1 MTRRVRGKMNKEKE
15 FMQELE
21 QAAFQSKYEI
31 ACRLVVDR
39 IEKINKEISEEKE
52 RKYIK
57 DIEYFSEFIRN
68 KGCFLQNNFEH
79 RKERKAFVNESHE

>member
-1 MTRRVRGKMNKEKE
+1 MVNIRLRDYDTGAEVAVMTRRVRGKVNKEKE

-39 IEKINKEISEEKE
+39 IEKINKEISLFCLLPVYILFHIYFEK
-52 RKYIK
+52 
-57 DIEYFSEFIRN
+57 
-68 KGCFLQNNFEH
+68 LLVP
-79 RKERKAFVNESHE
+79 ALA